1 MAVVASSLSAV
12 AYKDLRDAIIAN
24 YLYVEIVD
32 DNDKEITRLKI
43 GGTDER
49 AKWTQAYG
57 ANPLVLAIKLLGSD
71 SDIPNPST
79 IAGLYL
85 HKTAADTTRE
95 TESAAFTVFT
105 VQSSD
110 DSLNI
115 TGQIYLPAPT
125 KIVTITA
132 DMIGQTFTVI
142 DL

>member
-1 MAVVASSLSAV
+1 MAAITSSLSSV
-12 AYKDLRDAIIAN
+12 AYKDLRDDIIAN

-32 DNDKEITRLKI
+32 DSDKEITRLKI
-43 GGTDER
+43 GDTDER
-49 AKWTQAYG
+49 AKWTQEDG
-57 ANPLVLAIKLLGSD
+57 ANPLVLAIKLSGSD

-105 VQSSD
+105 VQSLD

-125 KIVTITA
+125 KTITITA
-132 DMIGQTFTVI
+132 DMVGQTVTVI